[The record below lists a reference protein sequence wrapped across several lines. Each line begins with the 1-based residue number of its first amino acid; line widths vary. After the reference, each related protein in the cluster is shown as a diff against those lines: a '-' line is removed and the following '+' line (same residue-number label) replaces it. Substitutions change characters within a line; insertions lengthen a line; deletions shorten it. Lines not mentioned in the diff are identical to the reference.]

1 MSRPPGR
8 AVDISV
14 EEQTAIRWRISQLRS
29 EISRAEREV
38 EALKVTLGR
47 SKRPGLVGIAAR
59 ASETLVARFDKSFTV
74 LKRQVEKQADPI
86 GFLALDTLAGLRL
99 ASNFSLAQRYL
110 LQGPSLVT
118 HSPAIYSRI
127 ALLEPY
133 APGLVSVVERWLP
146 VIEPHLDEILDRLDD
161 IEPHL
166 LYIIDHID
174 TLAPHCGALLRHLD
188 ALLLY
193 AEDQAWLPELIEYVP
208 YYAPRL
214 DALGPH
220 LAVLVPHMPLLL
232 PHMPVIARNV
242 DAFLPHV
249 SVSANGVQRG
259 STPTPKCTQ
268 YLLTTYSPSPTYLLT
283 IYLPCTVDV
292 LLFYFGW
299 VLRVPLLRRVIF
311 LPGVPRAIAI
321 IARWLPRRPVRG
333 RTGGSASCQGE
344 GCDPSAAASAAR
356 YDGTPS
362 GSPDVQNAVR
372 ALLRYTR
379 RYTRSRTSGK

>member
-8 AVDISV
+8 AVDISA
-14 EEQTAIRWRISQLRS
+14 EEQTAMRWRISQLRS

-220 LAVLVPHMPLLL
+220 LAVLVPHMPE
-232 PHMPVIARNV
+232 IARNV

-259 STPTPKCTQ
+259 STPTPKCTH
-268 YLLTTYSPSPTYLLT
+268 YLLTTYYP
-283 IYLPCTVDV
+283 
-292 LLFYFGW
+292 
-299 VLRVPLLRRVIF
+299 
-311 LPGVPRAIAI
+311 
-321 IARWLPRRPVRG
+321 
-333 RTGGSASCQGE
+333 
-344 GCDPSAAASAAR
+344 
-356 YDGTPS
+356 
-362 GSPDVQNAVR
+362 
-372 ALLRYTR
+372 
-379 RYTRSRTSGK
+379 

>member
-1 MSRPPGR
+1 MMLMLMPSPSLAMMPSPSLAIMLMPSRLSCNRNVLRTARLHCRSNEVSAKEDEPWMSRPPGR
-8 AVDISV
+8 AVDISM
-14 EEQTAIRWRISQLRS
+14 EEETAIRWRISQLRS
-29 EISRAEREV
+29 DISRAEREV
-38 EALKVTLGR
+38 DALKVTLGR

-193 AEDQAWLPELIEYVP
+193 AEDKAWLPELIEYVP
-208 YYAPRL
+208 FYAPRL
-214 DALGPH
+214 DALG
-220 LAVLVPHMPLLL
+220 
-232 PHMPVIARNV
+232 
-242 DAFLPHV
+242 
-249 SVSANGVQRG
+249 
-259 STPTPKCTQ
+259 
-268 YLLTTYSPSPTYLLT
+268 
-283 IYLPCTVDV
+283 
-292 LLFYFGW
+292 
-299 VLRVPLLRRVIF
+299 
-311 LPGVPRAIAI
+311 
-321 IARWLPRRPVRG
+321 
-333 RTGGSASCQGE
+333 
-344 GCDPSAAASAAR
+344 
-356 YDGTPS
+356 
-362 GSPDVQNAVR
+362 
-372 ALLRYTR
+372 
-379 RYTRSRTSGK
+379 